1 MLPVKYVPRLE
12 FDEVKT
18 ALEIAEDEYRR
29 AAAEA
34 ARLNKICQEISDK
47 CGEYNDE
54 LEDLNKTFRNLAG
67 RYKRSTR
74 EDTRNRLYYQ
84 MRILY
89 HQIETVTPAVE
100 WLQRMFDEANAKYF
114 HECGKELAA
123 KRNVVMERAAA
134 GLKFGVHVNLEVG
147 DEKIPLKAN
156 VKTIADAV
164 NFICQNANGL
174 ASWTIYTESVEGLT
188 TRRNIIAEGKN
199 IDREILSALIK
210 KHGDS
215 TIVIDAEF
223 AAPQKAKAP
232 HFDTPAEEF
241 MAIAFRAMH
250 YFTLGDFLTPI
261 NELRAFYRKNK
272 WTYVERELAEWTKL
286 ATDNGVEVPAEIIE
300 TPAAE
305 IAVET
310 VDTITQ
316 ISKFGVSVITSK
328 PNKRGALICYVND
341 EKISYKR
348 AEELYYH
355 HFSDGKIIWCY
366 GLSEAETAEHIKQ
379 ALANNPFAVETF
391 ALAPADLPD
400 VEEFISDGII
410 RDTQFDICTITSW
423 LPVIRRHE
431 KVAAEWKAERAAHL
445 RQNISRL
452 KAGIAVLTAAG
463 YLQRAKNFTSYLV
476 QAEKRLDFL

>member
-1 MLPVKYVPRLE
+1 MLPVKYVPRFE

-29 AAAEA
+29 ATDEA
-34 ARLNKICQEISDK
+34 AKWDKISCVISDK
-47 CGEYNDE
+47 CGKYNNE
-54 LEDLNKTFRNLAG
+54 LEALNKTFRNLAG
-67 RYKRSTR
+67 RYKRSTK

-89 HQIETVTPAVE
+89 RQIEAIKPAVE
-100 WLQRMFDEANAKYF
+100 WLQRMYDKASAQYL
-114 HECGKELAA
+114 HERDKELAA
-123 KRNVVMERAAA
+123 TRNVVNARAAA
-134 GLKFGVHVNLEVG
+134 GLKFGVHINLELG
-147 DEKIPLKAN
+147 GQKIPLSDN

-164 NFICQNANGL
+164 NFICQNTNGL
-174 ASWTIYTESVEGLT
+174 ASWVIYTESVNGLT

-215 TIVIDAEF
+215 TIVIDAEI
-223 AAPQKAKAP
+223 ATPQKAKAP

-272 WTYVERELAEWTKL
+272 WTYVERELAEWIKL

-310 VDTITQ
+310 
-316 ISKFGVSVITSK
+316 
-328 PNKRGALICYVND
+328 
-341 EKISYKR
+341 
-348 AEELYYH
+348 
-355 HFSDGKIIWCY
+355 
-366 GLSEAETAEHIKQ
+366 
-379 ALANNPFAVETF
+379 F
-391 ALAPADLPD
+391 ALAPADSPD

-410 RDTQFDICTITSW
+410 RDTQFAICTITSW

-431 KVAAEWKAERAAHL
+431 KVAAEWKAERTAHL

-452 KAGIAVLTAAG
+452 KAGVAVLTAAG
-463 YLQRAKNFTSYLV
+463 YLRRASWLV